1 MTDSLTPRVQ
11 SSITKKGRRAK
22 GRPSAW
28 LTGDFHVDEKDTLP
42 EFPWASSAS
51 AQPSLKLSLDEA
63 GAASRHRLN
72 HRPPLQGKKR
82 EERRASFDN
91 GPGYEGVGVRV
102 AIYWVEE
109 RRSFAGTVTRY
120 NPMKEEYLVEY
131 EDDDTEAWHPW
142 NDIRNILPERSPK
155 LRPSRSPQHQ
165 KALSGLD
172 MLADTVRG
180 DHDHSRSSDG
190 SSDGLFA
197 LSEIAQR
204 EVLQPAKP
212 VNLKTYAQNVEKQVN
227 YQLKGLTR
235 KEIAPGVFG
244 DAMSEIK
251 DIVMQAIESTKGNLG
266 HNTVITTMALG

>member
-1 MTDSLTPRVQ
+1 MTPRVQ

-42 EFPWASSAS
+42 EFPWNSQS
-51 AQPSLKLSLDEA
+51 SLKLPLDES
-63 GAASRHRLN
+63 GGSTQRLN
-72 HRPPLQGKKR
+72 QRPTGGGRKR
-82 EERRASFDN
+82 EERRASYDS

-120 NPMKEEYLVEY
+120 NPVKEEYLVEY
-131 EDDDTEAWHPW
+131 EDDNTQAWHPW
-142 NDIRNILPERSPK
+142 SDIRNILPERSPK
-155 LRPSRSPQHQ
+155 LGPAASPQHQ
-165 KALSGLD
+165 KALTGLD

-180 DHDHSRSSDG
+180 DRESSKSSDG
-190 SSDGLFA
+190 SSDGLLA

-204 EVLQPAKP
+204 EVHEPTAP
-212 VNLKTYAQNVEKQVN
+212 VNLKTYARVVEKQVN
-227 YQLKGLTR
+227 YQLQGLTR

-251 DIVMQAIESTKGNLG
+251 GIVMQAIDSTKGSLG